1 MALRDRLLRV
11 GAPFLVVRAFL
22 ATAPSAEALDILTNP
37 ARATEMREDLRKVRV
52 RLGTPG
58 ASDRAAQAV
67 LEVARHGRATGLR

>member
-1 MALRDRLLRV
+1 
-11 GAPFLVVRAFL
+11 
-22 ATAPSAEALDILTNP
+22 
-37 ARATEMREDLRKVRV
+37 MREDLRKVRL